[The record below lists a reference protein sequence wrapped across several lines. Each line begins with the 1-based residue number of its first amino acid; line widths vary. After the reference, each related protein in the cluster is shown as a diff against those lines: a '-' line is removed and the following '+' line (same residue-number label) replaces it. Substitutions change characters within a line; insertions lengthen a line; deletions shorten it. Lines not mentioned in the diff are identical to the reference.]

1 MPEIQ
6 ALADN
11 VVKIRKTMHLNQ
23 AEFSWEVG
31 ISIEELSLIERGKA
45 NPRLLTLQK
54 IAAFTGLSVSDLL
67 QVDEDSDIK
76 TTADNQN

>member
-1 MPEIQ
+1 
-6 ALADN
+6 
-11 VVKIRKTMHLNQ
+11 MHLNQ